1 MKNKVYNIIND
12 NFVLITSILS
22 VLISILYLYK
32 GITEVFTFGSYFI
45 IIANFLYIP
54 LILIFNRKCFVP
66 LYLIYAF
73 FLIFVIAFNK
83 TYLHNNYTALFLICI
98 VIMINPKSIKIAL
111 SIYFLGASAAFMLN
125 EENLINFLI
134 HMTRSVWFIVI
145 IYYVINNKFNRKTLI
160 LYEDE
165 MKILDQM
172 CNGKVYQKE
181 VQGFSENTIYR
192 KLKAARERNG
202 NLTREELIN
211 LYKSEY
217 KSQKESSNS

>member
-1 MKNKVYNIIND
+1 
-12 NFVLITSILS
+12 
-22 VLISILYLYK
+22 
-32 GITEVFTFGSYFI
+32 
-45 IIANFLYIP
+45 
-54 LILIFNRKCFVP
+54 
-66 LYLIYAF
+66 
-73 FLIFVIAFNK
+73 
-83 TYLHNNYTALFLICI
+83 
-98 VIMINPKSIKIAL
+98 MINPKSIKIAL

-172 CNGKVYQKE
+172 CDGKVYQKE